1 MPFIS
6 VIMACHNAGPYVGE
20 AIKSVVDQTFTD
32 LELIFVDDNSSDDS
46 LAIAKLLAQSDER
59 IKVFSSRTNLGAG
72 AARNLAIEKSTG
84 EWLAVLDADDVFI
97 KDKLEKQVALIK
109 PAKGELV
116 LVGTGCFQIEADGR
130 RFAVY
135 QYPLTSLALKNR
147 LIRQK
152 AFPPHSSLIYRATV
166 MRAIGGFNGLFLR
179 SQDFEL
185 WLRMSK
191 FGAFACVSEPL
202 IEYRLHNTNISNTL
216 GEAGYSQLH
225 YAIAASVC
233 DLLRQS
239 GSIDPSS
246 VGDQILWDRF
256 MLHVAAEVKAYG
268 ELEYHEWKRTWRNKM
283 YSKEEQVS
291 KIASAFHQLIVSPVN
306 MWKLLREHA
315 IGSQLPQK
323 CLASWLS
330 K

>member
-1 MPFIS
+1 
-6 VIMACHNAGPYVGE
+6 MACHNAGPYVGE

-32 LELIFVDDNSSDDS
+32 LELIFVDDKSSDDS
-46 LAIAKLLAQSDER
+46 LTVAQSLAQSDRR
-59 IKVFSSRTNLGAG
+59 IKVFSNRTNLGAG

-109 PAKGELV
+109 SAKDELV
-116 LVGTGCFQIEADGR
+116 LVGTGCFQIDADGR

-135 QYPLTSLALKNR
+135 QYPLTSLSLKNR

-152 AFPPHSSLIYRATV
+152 AFPPHSSLMYRASV
-166 MRAIGGFNGLFLR
+166 ARSIGGFNGLFLR
-179 SQDFEL
+179 AEDFEC

-202 IEYRLHNTNISNTL
+202 IEYRLHNTNISNTI
-216 GEAGYSQLH
+216 GETGNSQLD
-225 YAIAASVC
+225 YATAASVC
-233 DLLRQS
+233 DLLRQR
-239 GSIDPSS
+239 GSIDPSAA
-246 VGDQILWDRF
+246 GDPTLWDNF
-256 MLHVAAEVKAYG
+256 MRHVAAEVKAYG
-268 ELEYHEWKRTWRNKM
+268 ELEYLKWKRTWRNKM

-291 KIASAFHQLIVSPVN
+291 KIASALYQLVLRPVN
-306 MWKLLREHA
+306 MWRLLREHTV
-315 IGSQLPQK
+315 GSRLPQK